1 MSIHCLFTY
10 LSELLLWSRVHFCV
24 ALQNPV
30 VSLVWLFGN
39 LQLLAPAAGMA
50 SDTRAFCKPVLRF
63 KLLLAV
69 WTVITTL
76 AYVDILVRNHLVNP
90 LNLYNFPQAFR
101 LQFGLQC
108 LGGIAFYCVL
118 VVSFRQAVDVYTRQR
133 ITSFWDFII

>member
-1 MSIHCLFTY
+1 MF
-10 LSELLLWSRVHFCV
+10 
-24 ALQNPV
+24 LQNPV

-50 SDTRAFCKPVLRF
+50 SDTRAFCKPVLRS

-69 WTVITTL
+69 WSLITTL

-90 LNLYNFPQAFR
+90 LNLYNFPQSFR

-108 LGGIAFYCVL
+108 LGGIVFYCVL